1 MRSCR
6 LIVFAAVLIAATAVS
21 LDAQVRLPNC
31 QVRGDQLEEGMW
43 ENLWKQNWD
52 GAAKLIA
59 PAFQSIRDN
68 KIRNRDGELALL
80 KTLTFKFHF
89 PHGYRTT
96 YSGDAVI
103 VSYRIG
109 YYAGGPFGTGKGV
122 RIDTEALS
130 VWRHTSR
137 GWQWVAHVETGGGP
151 PPGAA
156 KPDSP
161 AARVSRGTG

>member
-1 MRSCR
+1 MRRGRS
-6 LIVFAAVLIAATAVS
+6 LVFAIIFIAATAVS

-31 QVRGDQLEEGMW
+31 KVRGDQLEEEMW
-43 ENLWKQNWD
+43 GNLWTQNWD

-68 KIRNRDGELALL
+68 KIRNREGELALL

-89 PHGYRTT
+89 PHDYRTT

-109 YYAGGPFGTGKGV
+109 YYAGGPFGTGNNV

-156 KPDSP
+156 
-161 AARVSRGTG
+161 RVFTPIVGAL